1 MKRIII
7 ALGLVCCLS
16 SAQARTHPDPG
27 GYLAIDVAAR
37 PSYAIETIAPLRKG
51 WRHHSSTVH
60 VLRRSRSRRLATTRH
75 VEHRSPPRR
84 VVEAVQR
91 AAVLAAAPP
100 PTATEASQAAKLGDL
115 LGIVGGYEDGIAT
128 SISASVEALAENV
141 GVEIDRAYLVTT
153 ACPGYTMERQ
163 GVEVAIGRLNPIF
176 VQRLA
181 TANREARAAGIPVC
195 IFSAYRPPSFGI
207 GGFRDKFESA
217 HSYGLAVDQGG
228 LSGAGSRDAI
238 IYRKIAARHGV
249 YGPYSVYSR
258 AEFNHFQPTRVL
270 LVADAAPL
278 RRTITADG
286 PRLLERMW
294 KVADAIISPEGLSA
308 VVVARRQR
316 RYTEHRYHERHRRY
330 ASR

>member
-1 MKRIII
+1 MKILVI
-7 ALGLVCCLS
+7 AVLALLVATPALAS
-16 SAQARTHPDPG
+16 HHPAP
-27 GYLAIDVAAR
+27 AAETFIDVAAR
-37 PSYAIETIAPLRKG
+37 PSYAIETIAPLRRG
-51 WRHHSSTVH
+51 WRHKADAGG
-60 VLRRSRSRRLATTRH
+60 LKYRRCGKCRRTGRDETAARYHPTPPK
-75 VEHRSPPRR
+75 VE
-84 VVEAVQR
+84 QR
-91 AAVLAAAPP
+91 AAIPAPVSPP
-100 PTATEASQAAKLGDL
+100 PATEASQAAKLGDL